1 MVLGN
6 MITNKSYDKRYD
18 VPLPFP
24 ANASV
29 AYTRGEKKNC
39 HKREVKTYT

>member
-18 VPLPFP
+18 VPIPFP

-29 AYTRGEKKNC
+29 AYTRAWGEK
-39 HKREVKTYT
+39 ELSQA